1 MSLAKGRTA
10 VIHVAKHQL
19 HMAEEAYRA
28 LLARAAGVSSSAQL
42 DERGFEA
49 VMAEF
54 ERLGFRS
61 VKGRT
66 QMGRR
71 EGMATPAQVGKI
83 RALWKSYSGA
93 DDDLRLGRW
102 LEKHFHVSHL
112 RFLEG
117 WRAGKAIAILVKMNE
132 HAKAK
137 SASGATGAP
146 PYAA

>member
-1 MSLAKGRTA
+1 MSISNEKKS
-10 VIHVAKHQL
+10 VIHVAKQKL

-28 LLARAAGVSSSAQL
+28 LLARVAGVNSSAQL
-42 DERGFEA
+42 DEAGFDA

-61 VKGRT
+61 VKSRT

-83 RALWKSYSGA
+83 RALWKSYSGS

-117 WRAGKAIAILVKMNE
+117 WRAGKAIGVLVKMNE

-137 SASGATGAP
+137 PARDVEDTP
-146 PYAA
+146 PHAA